1 MDKYLYLAMNGA
13 SQSMLAQTT
22 NANNLANASTVGFKA
37 TLDHFEAKPVYGP
50 GYADRVYSSEKG
62 AGADFNQGAIM
73 TTGKDLDMA
82 INGQGFFAVQS
93 DDGTEGYS
101 RRGDFHID
109 PNGLL
114 LNGANQ
120 IVLGDGGP
128 ITIPQFES
136 LVVGRD
142 GTISVRGAGQSASTL
157 VAVDRIKLVNPDTSQ
172 LDRGEDGLFRT
183 KDGLPAAADAT
194 VSVTAG
200 ALEASNVNTVS
211 SMVRMMEYARHYETQ
226 IKLMN
231 LASENDQASAQLMKM
246 NG

>member
-1 MDKYLYLAMNGA
+1 MDKFLYLAMNGA

-37 TLDHFEAKPVYGP
+37 TLDHFQDKPVYGP
-50 GYADRVYSSEKG
+50 GHADRAYSTNKG
-62 AGADFNQGAIM
+62 AGADFSQGALM
-73 TTGKDLDMA
+73 TTGKNLDVA
-82 INGQGFFAVQS
+82 INGEGWFAVQAK
-93 DDGTEGYS
+93 DGNEAYS
-101 RRGDFHID
+101 RRGDFHLD

-136 LVVGRD
+136 LVIGRD
-142 GTISVRGAGQSASTL
+142 GTISIRGAGQSASTL
-157 VAVDRIKLVNPDTSQ
+157 VAVDRIKLVKPDANQ

-183 KDGLPAAADAT
+183 RDGLLAVPDAL
-194 VSVTAG
+194 VSVTSG
-200 ALEASNVNTVS
+200 ALESSNVNTVS

>member
-1 MDKYLYLAMNGA
+1 MDKFLYLAMNGA

-22 NANNLANASTVGFKA
+22 NANNLANASTIGFKA
-37 TLDHFEAKPVYGP
+37 TLDNFQAKPVYGP
-50 GYADRVYSSEKG
+50 GHPDRAYSTDKG
-62 AGADFNQGAIM
+62 AGADFSQGALM
-73 TTGKDLDMA
+73 TTGRNLDVS
-82 INGQGFFAVQS
+82 IDGEGWFAVQAK
-93 DDGTEGYS
+93 DGNEAYS
-101 RRGDFHID
+101 RRGDFHLD

-128 ITIPQFES
+128 ITIPEFES
-136 LVVGRD
+136 LVIGRD
-142 GTISVRGAGQSASTL
+142 GTISIRGAGQSASTL
-157 VAVDRIKLVNPDTSQ
+157 VAVDRIKLVKADTNQ
-172 LDRGEDGLFRT
+172 LDRGEDGLFRAR
-183 KDGLPAAADAT
+183 DGLPAEPDA
-194 VSVTAG
+194 SVTVISG

-231 LASENDQASAQLMKM
+231 LAAENDQASAQLMKM

>member
-1 MDKYLYLAMNGA
+1 MDKFLYLAMNGA
-13 SQSMLAQTT
+13 KQSMLAQTT
-22 NANNLANASTVGFKA
+22 NANNLANASTIGFKA
-37 TLDHFEAKPVYGP
+37 TLDHFQAKPVYGP
-50 GYADRVYSSEKG
+50 GHADRAYSTDKG
-62 AGADFNQGAIM
+62 AGADFSQGALM
-73 TTGKDLDMA
+73 TTGRDLDMS
-82 INGQGFFAVQS
+82 IDGEGWFAVQAN
-93 DDGTEGYS
+93 DGSEAYS

-136 LVVGRD
+136 LVIGRD
-142 GTISVRGAGQSASTL
+142 GTISIRGAGQSASTL
-157 VAVDRIKLVNPDTSQ
+157 VAVDRIKLVKPGTNQ

-183 KDGLPAAADAT
+183 RDGLPAVLDASL
-194 VSVTAG
+194 SVTSG
-200 ALEASNVNTVS
+200 TLESSNVNTVS

-226 IKLMN
+226 VKLMN